1 MTRTP
6 VNLCM
11 CGQASTIEH
20 IFNDCQNF
28 QLSRQKHQINGI
40 QSFSEDDFHIMM
52 NVTVK
57 KYFLI
62 S

>member
-1 MTRTP
+1 
-6 VNLCM
+6 M

-40 QSFSEDDFHIMM
+40 QSLSEDDFHIMM
-52 NVTVK
+52 NVINFIK
-57 KYFLI
+57 ENNLHI
-62 S
+62 